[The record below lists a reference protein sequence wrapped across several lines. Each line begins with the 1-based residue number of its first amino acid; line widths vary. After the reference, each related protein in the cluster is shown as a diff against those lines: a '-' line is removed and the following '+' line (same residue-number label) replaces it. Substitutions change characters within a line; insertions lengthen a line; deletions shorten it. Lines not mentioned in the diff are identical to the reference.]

1 MYAFTYC
8 HHQHQAQPQ
17 PKRHLNKRRRDA
29 VVSPTDLA
37 AAFPAPDARLAPLA
51 RHSVEEAEDGA
62 GATPASKEAP
72 RLSDEGADVEEG
84 GNKRRE
90 STTDVTAREGKER
103 GETEKST
110 KEEQEQEQEQD
121 GLELSSSLA
130 RDHVDGNTAGAAA
143 LGDEEAAAAAAKAAT
158 TTVTPLPPLEASV
171 MHPKL
176 EGTASREKRQKREE
190 RLAKLP
196 PPDDPPPDVDLDK
209 RRGGL
214 GQEGEASYGSRSG
227 EESCDLA
234 SNRSGVSVQGDSYFF
249 RAH

>member
-1 MYAFTYC
+1 M
-8 HHQHQAQPQ
+8 
-17 PKRHLNKRRRDA
+17 
-29 VVSPTDLA
+29 DLA

-103 GETEKST
+103 GEREKST
-110 KEEQEQEQEQD
+110 KEEQQQEQEQEQEQD
-121 GLELSSSLA
+121 GRELSSSLA

-143 LGDEEAAAAAAKAAT
+143 PGGEEAAAAAAKAAT

-214 GQEGEASYGSRSG
+214 GQEGEASCGSRSG
-227 EESCDLA
+227 EESCDLG
-234 SNRSGVSVQGDSYFF
+234 SNHSGVL
-249 RAH
+249 A